1 MKGSNF
7 EQPQWG
13 GGYNDG
19 GGGGGGGRGGGGNYR
34 GKVIFLD
41 MLTDKQVYI
50 MNFLKVPNDWFLVYM
65 RFQVCSSERPTHLP
79 RGHI

>member
-13 GGYNDG
+13 GGYND

-41 MLTDKQVYI
+41 MLTNKYI
-50 MNFLKVPNDWFLVYM
+50 L
-65 RFQVCSSERPTHLP
+65 
-79 RGHI
+79 

>member
-13 GGYNDG
+13 GGYND
-19 GGGGGGGRGGGGNYR
+19 GGGGGGRGGGGNYR

-50 MNFLKVPNDWFLVYM
+50 MNFLKVSNDWFLVYM
-65 RFQVCSSERPTHLP
+65 RFQVCSSEGTALLP
-79 RGHI
+79 REHI

>member
-19 GGGGGGGRGGGGNYR
+19 GGGGGRGGGGNYR
-34 GKVIFLD
+34 GIVIFLD

-65 RFQVCSSERPTHLP
+65 RFQVCSSEGTALLP
-79 RGHI
+79 REHI

>member
-13 GGYNDG
+13 GGYND
-19 GGGGGGGRGGGGNYR
+19 GGGGGGRGGGGNYR

-65 RFQVCSSERPTHLP
+65 RFQVCSSEGTALLP
-79 RGHI
+79 REHT

>member
-13 GGYNDG
+13 GGYND
-19 GGGGGGGRGGGGNYR
+19 GGGGGRGGGGNYR

-50 MNFLKVPNDWFLVYM
+50 MNFLKVPNDCG
-65 RFQVCSSERPTHLP
+65 FQF
-79 RGHI
+79 I

>member
-41 MLTDKQVYI
+41 MLTNKYI
-50 MNFLKVPNDWFLVYM
+50 L
-65 RFQVCSSERPTHLP
+65 
-79 RGHI
+79 

>member
-13 GGYNDG
+13 GGYND
-19 GGGGGGGRGGGGNYR
+19 GGGGGRGGGGNYR

-41 MLTDKQVYI
+41 MLTNKYI
-50 MNFLKVPNDWFLVYM
+50 L
-65 RFQVCSSERPTHLP
+65 
-79 RGHI
+79 

>member
-19 GGGGGGGRGGGGNYR
+19 GGGGGGRGGGGNYR

-41 MLTDKQVYI
+41 MFKGLGTRFGL
-50 MNFLKVPNDWFLVYM
+50 NFFKIYFFILNV
-65 RFQVCSSERPTHLP
+65 
-79 RGHI
+79 